1 MLKKTNNSQWF
12 SPRWHYQRMKIRAQI
27 FSGFLLVTIL
37 TLLLVGTTIYYLGN
51 LGNAS
56 NKILEDNYR
65 AIKATEGMTVSLAK
79 IDQILSKICLGT
91 NYDDSTLMDIL
102 QAEQAVFENQLIL
115 CQNNVAGQQEETL
128 FAQIQDEYLTYK
140 DNIGQFE
147 YTVDRI
153 GLYFTVLQRKNEVI
167 REDCVQLG
175 AINHAQLSDKDAIA
189 QRLYFRSKVSVFL
202 ILILVLIIVGW
213 AVYQVPH
220 AIVKPISDVTE
231 KIRRISQGEY
241 QQKINVDSRSELG
254 ELAQAFNVMSIK
266 LQEFE
271 KLNIEEVQAQK
282 SRMESIIKSMN
293 DGLIVLDEDK
303 RIILVNESGK
313 HIISLED
320 DQLLGRKLSDFTD
333 NEVTAE
339 LNQAIKE
346 TTKPPSKPNEE
357 SAHNF
362 LRVDN
367 YNGKKAFF
375 TKEITRVYGRED
387 SFRRFIGYIV
397 ILKDITAFKESDE
410 AKSKF
415 VAVVSHELKTP
426 LSALNMSLMLL
437 QNPRIGE
444 LSEEQ
449 SQLVGSMKQ
458 EVNRL
463 VKMVTELLDL
473 ARAEN
478 GTIQMDKKL
487 VDPQILVEYAVA
499 PVQAKLQ
506 EKNLT
511 LENET
516 AQDLPEITI
525 DPEKISWVL
534 INLLTNAI
542 RYSPEGERVVISTKQ
557 VGNYVECSVRDFGP
571 GISPKDA
578 KRVFNKFVQ
587 LSTNGKKNKGGLGLG
602 LAISKE
608 IVQAHGGQIY
618 VESDL
623 GSGSRFYFRIPLA
636 DPTNEQP
643 EIIYG
648 DLPQSVEVEEV
659 QAIR

>member
-1 MLKKTNNSQWF
+1 
-12 SPRWHYQRMKIRAQI
+12 
-27 FSGFLLVTIL
+27 
-37 TLLLVGTTIYYLGN
+37 
-51 LGNAS
+51 
-56 NKILEDNYR
+56 
-65 AIKATEGMTVSLAK
+65 
-79 IDQILSKICLGT
+79 
-91 NYDDSTLMDIL
+91 
-102 QAEQAVFENQLIL
+102 
-115 CQNNVAGQQEETL
+115 
-128 FAQIQDEYLTYK
+128 DEYLAYK
-140 DNIGQFE
+140 EDIGQFE
-147 YTVDRI
+147 YTVDRV
-153 GLYFTVLQRKNEVI
+153 GLYFTVLQRKNESI
-167 REDCVQLG
+167 RENCIQL
-175 AINHAQLSDKDAIA
+175 ASINHARLSDKDAIA
-189 QRLYFRSKVSVFL
+189 QHLYFRSKMSVFL
-202 ILILVLIIVGW
+202 ILVMVLIIVGW

-220 AIVKPISDVTE
+220 AIVKPLTDITE
-231 KIRRISQGEY
+231 KIRRIAQGEY
-241 QQKINVDSRSELG
+241 QQRITVDSRSELG

-282 SRMESIIKSMN
+282 SRMESIIKNMS

-313 HIISLED
+313 QIIDLED
-320 DQLLGRKLSDFTD
+320 NQFLGKKLSDFTG

-346 TTKPPSKPNEE
+346 TARQSGKPDSQDT
-357 SAHNF
+357 SNF
-362 LRVDN
+362 LKVDN
-367 YNGKKAFF
+367 YHGKKSFF
-375 TKEITRVYGRED
+375 TKEIMRVYGRED

-444 LSEEQ
+444 LSGEQ
-449 SQLVGSMKQ
+449 SEIVGSMKQ
-458 EVNRL
+458 EVHRL

-487 VDPQILVEYAVA
+487 VSPQVLIEYAIA
-499 PVQAKLQ
+499 PVQIKLL

-511 LENET
+511 LRNET
-516 AQDLPEITI
+516 SENLPEINI

-542 RYSPEGERVVISTKQ
+542 RYAPEGSEVIISTKQ
-557 VGNYVECSVRDFGP
+557 VGGYVECSVRDFGP
-571 GISPKDA
+571 GISPKNA
-578 KRVFNKFVQ
+578 RRVFNKFVQ
-587 LSTNGKKNKGGLGLG
+587 ISDNGKKNKGGLGLG

-618 VESDL
+618 VESEVD
-623 GSGSRFYFRIPLA
+623 SGSRFYFRIPLV
-636 DPTNEQP
+636 DSINEEP
-643 EIIYG
+643 EIIY
-648 DLPQSVEVEEV
+648 DALPQVVEAE
-659 QAIR
+659 

>member
-1 MLKKTNNSQWF
+1 
-12 SPRWHYQRMKIRAQI
+12 IR
-27 FSGFLLVTIL
+27 
-37 TLLLVGTTIYYLGN
+37 
-51 LGNAS
+51 
-56 NKILEDNYR
+56 
-65 AIKATEGMTVSLAK
+65 
-79 IDQILSKICLGT
+79 
-91 NYDDSTLMDIL
+91 
-102 QAEQAVFENQLIL
+102 
-115 CQNNVAGQQEETL
+115 
-128 FAQIQDEYLTYK
+128 
-140 DNIGQFE
+140 
-147 YTVDRI
+147 
-153 GLYFTVLQRKNEVI
+153 LYFTVLQRKNEVI

-241 QQKINVDSRSELG
+241 QQKIDVDSRSELG

-313 HIISLED
+313 QIISLED
-320 DQLLGRKLSDFTD
+320 DQLLGRKLSDFSD

-346 TTKPPSKPNEE
+346 TAKPSGKPNEE
-357 SAHNF
+357 STHNF

-516 AQDLPEITI
+516 AQSLPEITI

>member
-1 MLKKTNNSQWF
+1 MSKKNNNLQWF
-12 SPRWHYQRMKIRAQI
+12 RPRRHYQRMKIKAQI
-27 FSGFLLVTIL
+27 FSGFLLVTVL
-37 TLLLVGTTIYYLGN
+37 TLLLVGTAVYYLGN
-51 LGNAS
+51 LGDAS

-115 CQNNVAGQQEETL
+115 CQNNVAGQEEEVL
-128 FAQIQDEYLTYK
+128 FAQIQDEYLIYK

-167 REDCVQLG
+167 RENCVQLG
-175 AINHAQLSDKDAIA
+175 AINHAQLSKKDAIA
-189 QRLYFRSKVSVFL
+189 QRLYFRSKVAVFL
-202 ILILVLIIVGW
+202 VMILVLMIVGW

-220 AIVKPISDVTE
+220 AIVRPITDITE

-241 QQKINVDSRSELG
+241 QQQISVDSRSELG

-282 SRMESIIKSMN
+282 SRMESIIKSMS

-313 HIISLED
+313 QIIDLED
-320 DQLLGRKLSDFTD
+320 DQLMGRKLSDFAD
-333 NEVTAE
+333 NEVTVE
-339 LNQAIKE
+339 LNQAIRE
-346 TTKPPSKPNEE
+346 TTKPSSTTNQDGT
-357 SAHNF
+357 HNF
-362 LRVDN
+362 LKVDD
-367 YNGKKAFF
+367 YNGKKSFF

-444 LSEEQ
+444 LSEDQ
-449 SQLVGSMKQ
+449 SELVGSMKQ
-458 EVNRL
+458 EVHRL

-487 VDPQILVEYAVA
+487 VDPRMLVEYAVA
-499 PVQAKLQ
+499 PVQAKLL

-511 LENET
+511 LETET
-516 AQDLPEITI
+516 DQYLPEITI

-542 RYSPEGERVVISTKQ
+542 RYSPKSGKVVISTKQ
-557 VGNYVECSVRDFGP
+557 VGGYLECSVRDFGP

-587 LSTNGKKNKGGLGLG
+587 LSTRGKKNEGGLGLG

-623 GSGSRFYFRIPLA
+623 GSGSRFYFRIPLT
-636 DPTNEQP
+636 DPVDEEP
-643 EIIYG
+643 EIVYD
-648 DLPQSVEVEEV
+648 DLSPSVEVEGAP
-659 QAIR
+659 AIR

>member
-1 MLKKTNNSQWF
+1 MLKKTNILQWF
-12 SPRWHYQRMKIRAQI
+12 NPYWHYQRMKIRAQI
-27 FSGFLLVTIL
+27 FSGFLLVTVL

-51 LGNAS
+51 LGDAS

-65 AIKATEGMTVSLAK
+65 AIKATEGMTESLSK

-102 QAEQAVFENQLIL
+102 VAEQVVFENQLIL
-115 CQNNVAGQQEETL
+115 CQNNVAGQDEDGL
-128 FAQIQDEYLTYK
+128 FDQIQDEYLAYK
-140 DNIGQFE
+140 EDIGQFE
-147 YTVDRI
+147 YTVDRV
-153 GLYFTVLQRKNEVI
+153 GLYFTVLQRKNESI
-167 REDCVQLG
+167 RENCIQL
-175 AINHAQLSDKDAIA
+175 ASINHAQLSDKDAIA
-189 QRLYFRSKVSVFL
+189 QHLYFRSKMSVFL
-202 ILILVLIIVGW
+202 ILVMVLIIVGW

-220 AIVKPISDVTE
+220 AIVKPLTDITE
-231 KIRRISQGEY
+231 KIRRIAQGEY
-241 QQKINVDSRSELG
+241 QQRITVDSRSELG

-282 SRMESIIKSMN
+282 SRMESIIKNMS

-313 HIISLED
+313 QIIDLED
-320 DQLLGRKLSDFTD
+320 NQFLGKKLSDFTG

-346 TTKPPSKPNEE
+346 TARQSRKPDSQDT
-357 SAHNF
+357 SNF
-362 LRVDN
+362 LKVDN
-367 YNGKKAFF
+367 YHGKKSFF
-375 TKEITRVYGRED
+375 TKEIMRVYGRED

-444 LSEEQ
+444 LSGEQ
-449 SQLVGSMKQ
+449 SEIVGSMKQ
-458 EVNRL
+458 EVHRL

-487 VDPQILVEYAVA
+487 VSPQVLIEYAIA
-499 PVQAKLQ
+499 PVQIKLL

-511 LENET
+511 LRNET
-516 AQDLPEITI
+516 SENLPEINI

-542 RYSPEGERVVISTKQ
+542 RYAPEGSEVIISTKQ
-557 VGNYVECSVRDFGP
+557 VGGYVECSVRDFGP
-571 GISPKDA
+571 GISPKNA
-578 KRVFNKFVQ
+578 RRVFNKFVQ
-587 LSTNGKKNKGGLGLG
+587 ISDNGKKNKGGLGLG

-618 VESDL
+618 VESEVD
-623 GSGSRFYFRIPLA
+623 SGSRFYFRIPLV
-636 DPTNEQP
+636 DSINEEP
-643 EIIYG
+643 EIIY
-648 DLPQSVEVEEV
+648 DALPQVVEAE
-659 QAIR
+659 

>member
-1 MLKKTNNSQWF
+1 MSKKTNVLQWF
-12 SPRWHYQRMKIRAQI
+12 NPHWHYQRMKIRAQI
-27 FSGFLLVTIL
+27 FSGFLLVTVL

-51 LGNAS
+51 LGDAS

-65 AIKATEGMTVSLAK
+65 AIKATEGMTASLSK

-91 NYDDSTLMDIL
+91 NYDDSTLMDIMV
-102 QAEQAVFENQLIL
+102 AEQVVFENQLIL
-115 CQNNVAGQQEETL
+115 CQNNVAGEREDAL
-128 FAQIQDEYLTYK
+128 FSQIQDEYLAYK
-140 DNIGQFE
+140 EDIGQFE

-153 GLYFTVLQRKNEVI
+153 GLYFTVLQRRNELI
-167 REDCVQLG
+167 RENCIQL
-175 AINHAQLSDKDAIA
+175 ASINHAQLSKKDAIA

-202 ILILVLIIVGW
+202 ILVLVLIIVGW

-220 AIVKPISDVTE
+220 AIVRPLTDITE

-241 QQKINVDSRSELG
+241 QQKITVDSRSELG

-282 SRMESIIKSMN
+282 SRMESIIKSMS
-293 DGLIVLDEDK
+293 DGLIMLDEDK

-313 HIISLED
+313 QITNLED
-320 DQLLGRKLSDFTD
+320 EQFLGKKLSDFAD

-339 LNQAIKE
+339 LNQVIRE
-346 TTKPPSKPNEE
+346 TARQSDKPNGQDT
-357 SAHNF
+357 HNF
-362 LRVDN
+362 LKVDN
-367 YNGKKAFF
+367 YHGKKAFF
-375 TKEITRVYGRED
+375 TKEIMRVYGRED

-444 LSEEQ
+444 LSEDQ
-449 SQLVGSMKQ
+449 SEIVGSMKQ
-458 EVNRL
+458 EVHRL

-487 VDPQILVEYAVA
+487 VSPQVLIEYATA
-499 PVQAKLQ
+499 PVQVKLL

-511 LENET
+511 LKNET
-516 AQDLPEITI
+516 AENLLEINI

-542 RYSPEGERVVISTKQ
+542 RYAPEGSEVIVATRQ
-557 VGNYVECSVRDFGP
+557 VGDYVECSVQDFGP
-571 GISPKDA
+571 GVSPKNA
-578 KRVFNKFVQ
+578 RRVFNKFVQ
-587 LSTNGKKNKGGLGLG
+587 LSDNGKKNKGGLGLG

-618 VESDL
+618 VESEEGL
-623 GSGSRFYFRIPLA
+623 GSRFYFRIPLA
-636 DPTNEQP
+636 DSINEEP
-643 EIIYG
+643 EIIY
-648 DLPQSVEVEEV
+648 DTLPQTVEVEAQ
-659 QAIR
+659 QA

>member
-1 MLKKTNNSQWF
+1 MSKKTNILQWCN
-12 SPRWHYQRMKIRAQI
+12 PHWHYQRMKIRAQI
-27 FSGFLLVTIL
+27 FSGFLLVTVL

-51 LGNAS
+51 LGDAS

-65 AIKATEGMTVSLAK
+65 AIKATEGMTESLSK

-102 QAEQAVFENQLIL
+102 VAEQVVFENQLIL
-115 CQNNVAGQQEETL
+115 CQNNVAGQEEEGL
-128 FAQIQDEYLTYK
+128 FDQIQDEYLAYK
-140 DNIGQFE
+140 EDIGQFE
-147 YTVDRI
+147 YTVDRV
-153 GLYFTVLQRKNEVI
+153 GLYFTVLQRKNELI
-167 REDCVQLG
+167 RENCIQL
-175 AINHAQLSDKDAIA
+175 ASINHAQLSDKDAIA
-189 QRLYFRSKVSVFL
+189 QHLYFRSKMSVFL
-202 ILILVLIIVGW
+202 ILVMVLIIVGW

-220 AIVKPISDVTE
+220 AIVKPLTDITE

-241 QQKINVDSRSELG
+241 QQKITVDSRSELG

-282 SRMESIIKSMN
+282 SRMESIIKSMG

-313 HIISLED
+313 HIIDLED
-320 DQLLGRKLSDFTD
+320 DQFLGKKLSDFAG

-346 TTKPPSKPNEE
+346 TARKPDSQDVR
-357 SAHNF
+357 NF
-362 LRVDN
+362 LKVDN
-367 YNGKKAFF
+367 YHGKKSFF

-444 LSEEQ
+444 LSGEQ
-449 SQLVGSMKQ
+449 SEIVGSMKQ
-458 EVNRL
+458 EVHRL

-478 GTIQMDKKL
+478 GTIQMDKKS
-487 VDPQILVEYAVA
+487 VSPQVLIEYAIA
-499 PVQAKLQ
+499 PVQVKLL

-511 LENET
+511 LRNET
-516 AQDLPEITI
+516 SENLPEINI

-542 RYSPEGERVVISTKQ
+542 RYAPEGSEVIISTKQ
-557 VGNYVECSVRDFGP
+557 VGDYVECSVRDFGP
-571 GISPKDA
+571 GISPKNA
-578 KRVFNKFVQ
+578 RRVFNKFVQ
-587 LSTNGKKNKGGLGLG
+587 LSENGKKNKGGLGLG

-608 IVQAHGGQIY
+608 IVQAHGGQIH
-618 VESDL
+618 VESEID
-623 GSGSRFYFRIPLA
+623 SGSRFYFRIPLV
-636 DPTNEQP
+636 DSIDEEP
-643 EIIYG
+643 EIIY
-648 DLPQSVEVEEV
+648 DALPQVIEAE
-659 QAIR
+659 